1 MRFAPTRTAAM
12 IAVLFAGIAVGWIG
26 FSSPSIPFG
35 ITIVLC
41 FLVWIIGARLANMV
55 ITRSRMD

>member
-1 MRFAPTRTAAM
+1 MRFAPTRTTAM
-12 IAVLFAGIAVGWIG
+12 IAVLIAGIVVAWIG

-41 FLVWIIGARLANMV
+41 FLIWIIGARLANTM
-55 ITRSRMD
+55 ITRSRLD